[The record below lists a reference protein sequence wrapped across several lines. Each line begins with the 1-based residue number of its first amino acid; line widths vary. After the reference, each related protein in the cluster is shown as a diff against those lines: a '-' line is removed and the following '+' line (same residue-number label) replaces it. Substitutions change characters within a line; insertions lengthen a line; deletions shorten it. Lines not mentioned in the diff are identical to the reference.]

1 MFDTPYTRDS
11 GLRDNITI
19 KFRNITFEKAKKGR
33 FRFRVVTEIANPVL
47 SRLFFR
53 FYVSNMWISYGE
65 QKLHVGTSNLASIKQ
80 TGRLTTYEYM
90 YATETLNMFLC
101 PVSMTVIPADYQPEE
116 KRSGSGEV
124 KITGSDEQIM
134 IKLDKYVPEIEQIDE
149 SEKMQRYASNI
160 IPWNEFSLK
169 KRYFQDNVK
178 NISVQPVHI
187 YELKDKISRLE
198 CLFHG
203 ETKLSK
209 FDSVVTDKSY
219 MTVLFNALYYNCR
232 MRDDVASFYYN
243 DELYNANQYDQ
254 YAKNK
259 PLFIG

>member
-53 FYVSNMWISYGE
+53 FYVSNMWISYGG

-116 KRSGSGEV
+116 KRSGSDEV

-178 NISVQPVHI
+178 NISVHPVHI